1 MGVKGLNA
9 LLKKYAAE
17 AMSQVH
23 ISSYAFQKVAV
34 DTSLYMFK
42 YHAAFGDRWLSA
54 FVTMVT
60 CLRRHKVH
68 PVFIFDTKA
77 PEDKDEERKKR
88 AERRERHADRITD
101 LEDSLKRYYETGAV
115 DDLLT
120 ETYKKVASEKVLRM
134 FLRGPK
140 EGADFDPKYV
150 EEELDRMRG
159 KVISITDGDFRT
171 LKDLLRLMG
180 VQAVQAPGE
189 AEAHASYL
197 CAVGHVDAVLTED
210 SDVLAYGCPRSLSK
224 FDVST
229 GMCTEVLIGDVYRAM
244 GLSYSTFVDL
254 CILCG
259 TDYNT
264 NMKGVGPEKA
274 YKLVTTLGSLEAVE
288 RAGYPVECL
297 RYQRVRELFRFDLD
311 QAAAAASK
319 VPFCDR
325 PDMEALHTFLVR
337 NNVRMSME
345 AVHRSFQPAEL
356 VFED

>member
-1 MGVKGLNA
+1 MGVKGLST
-9 LLKKYAAE
+9 LLKKYAAD
-17 AMSQVH
+17 AMGQAH
-23 ISSYAFQKVAV
+23 ISAYAYQKVAV

-42 YHAAFGDRWLSA
+42 YRAAMGDRWLSA
-54 FVTMVT
+54 FVTLIT

-77 PEDKDEERKKR
+77 PEDKDEERRKR

-101 LEDSLKRYYETGAV
+101 LEEALARYYETGTV
-115 DDLLT
+115 DDILT
-120 ETYKKVASEKVLRM
+120 EAYKKVASEKVLRM
-134 FLRGPK
+134 FLRGPR

-150 EEELDRMRG
+150 EEELDRMRA
-159 KVISITDGDFRT
+159 KVISITEGDFRL
-171 LKDLLRLMG
+171 LKDLLRHMG

-224 FDVST
+224 LDVST
-229 GMCTEVLIGDVYRAM
+229 GMCTEVHIGDVYRSM
-244 GLSYSTFVDL
+244 GLSYSSFVDL

-274 YKLVTTLGSLEAVE
+274 YKLITTLGNLEAVE

-297 RYQRVRELFRFDLD
+297 RYQRVRELFRFDLE
-311 QAAAAASK
+311 QAASVEAK
-319 VPFCDR
+319 VSFCER
-325 PDMEALHTFLVR
+325 PDMEKLHTFLVR
-337 NNVRMSME
+337 NNVRIGMD
-345 AVHRSFQPAEL
+345 AVYRAYEPAEL